1 MSTSQHSPVPQ
12 HGKLVSVVP
21 VGLKE
26 AALDSPTFRASTL
39 HIAGQIEFIE
49 RWLDGYAKSAAKLTA
64 ELSAFESITNTF
76 LAYTTNPINVSEAVL
91 DHDYTLQ
98 AMKRYGESAR
108 EIWNGMITTMRRL
121 DQLVVEPI
129 KAFIQGD
136 LRNFKETRRI
146 LDQTQKQYDHLLA
159 RYSGQ
164 AKTKEPSA
172 LREDAF
178 QLHEAR
184 KAYLKA
190 SMDFCIQAPQV
201 RNALD
206 RLLVR
211 IFFDQWR
218 EAKTIHDTHVATFTK
233 CSPEMERIKGWTHE
247 METSERNSRRELLS
261 ARKQIEEAAEHA
273 ARPSREL
280 EDYSVSTVPYL
291 GSHGPP
297 SLKLSKD
304 KGIKPEKQGWLYL
317 RTFTGKPTRTVWV
330 RRWAFLK
337 NGIFGCLVQGSRTGG
352 VEESERIGVLLCSIR
367 PAFQEE
373 RRFCFEVKT
382 KNNTIML
389 QAESQKELME
399 WINSFEAA
407 KQKALENPASTD
419 LSVSGK
425 LTVQDPAFSIS
436 QPPAPEFAA
445 DPSESLTP
453 NANDELPSTDRNG
466 SLPVPERDGLAM
478 RNSAEFHSSRRLT
491 GDREESSGRD
501 HAARII
507 QKLDL
512 HRKSNTTGPSSPMP
526 PPSGGIASLI
536 SASHSILPLP
546 VHTTDDGAKSRTYN
560 LREAPPTSLAPP
572 TLANPP
578 APTSMSKAC
587 VIVSNERGIGLG
599 FSDNTGGMPS
609 GMMANLWGS
618 SNWGFVNKLERER
631 ALQPEP
637 NGEGSS
643 VKKPGSPM
651 SDSSKNAIAAESD
664 DSAAPTQRSGPRHRQ
679 TVSLDGDA
687 AKLQRA
693 AIGVPHEYPSYYPQ
707 LLRTQ
712 DAQFRLLF
720 PNVNREESLVLVFR
734 ATWSPNDQQEFPGR
748 AYVTTRNIYF
758 YSHYYGLV
766 LTTSVQ
772 LSAVTEV
779 TAAPGRDCDFLF
791 LHVAPPIGQDTPG
804 RITIKTFLEPLR
816 LLQRRINF
824 LISEATAEEP
834 LSLEAILKTLI
845 KMESESPSRALSV
858 DSWEDVSLS
867 TPADA
872 SAVAGD
878 LIPAKAGRDIRAPI
892 YIDKDLE
899 LDSTKAHRGK
909 DVAKFRLPAQPV
921 QYIPQGNLS
930 LAAERV
936 LEISSKALFHVLFG
950 DKSAV
955 WQMLLKERRVH
966 NIKQGP
972 WITSESRHMRRDM
985 SYQIETVDLLGRTQ
999 ENKVSDYQ
1007 IIDVLNDHLCYVVTD
1022 KRTAWHLPFRRSF
1035 RLVSKI
1041 VITYVAK
1048 SRCKIAVYTKVEWL
1062 WSPYLLKNIIDKQAL
1077 SDLEQDALDLLD
1089 LVSDQVRRL
1098 GPHSRTKRAITIFG
1112 QVGHQKQG
1120 FELPSDALSKLG
1132 FRRSRKQRALM
1143 QLVSETFLSF
1153 LESAVS
1159 SLMLWT
1165 FALLRW
1171 IWKTTRANTVILV
1184 LLFSSL
1190 LINGFYSSRDT
1201 FDWWH
1206 ERNAGKFMARLGVT
1220 PNNVMS
1226 KAIYLRDIDEAIA
1239 NNTVWRIDGNGSSS
1253 CFSTFHEQTLVNYDL
1268 PLTLTSTH
1276 PRDAI
1281 SKSAARR
1288 LQETRERLGM
1298 YRHDLIVA
1306 LRVVNSVER
1315 EVLQNEWERWLQQ
1328 ETRRCH
1334 QVELLLNQDDETTEV
1349 DFDSFPRAGAL
1360 FGEHRNEI
1368 KHLYEDYCKSCLQ
1381 EQERIDEN
1389 RSGVELGRTS
1399 IL

>member
-39 HIAGQIEFIE
+39 HIADQIEFIE
-49 RWLDGYAKSAAKLTA
+49 RWLDGYAKSAAKFTA
-64 ELSAFESITNTF
+64 ELSTFESITNTF

-91 DHDYTLQ
+91 DHDFTLQ
-98 AMKRYGESAR
+98 AMKRYGDSAR
-108 EIWNGMITTMRRL
+108 EIWTGMITTIRKL
-121 DQLVVEPI
+121 DQMVVEPI
-129 KAFIQGD
+129 KAFIQED

-146 LDQTQKQYDHLLA
+146 LDHTQKQYDHLLA

-190 SMDFCIQAPQV
+190 SMDFCVQAPQL

-206 RLLVR
+206 RLMVR
-211 IFFDQWR
+211 ISFDQWR
-218 EAKTIHDTHVATFTK
+218 EARTIHDAHAAMFAK
-233 CSPEMERIKGWTHE
+233 ASPEMDRIKGWIHE

-261 ARKQIEEAAEHA
+261 ARKQIEDAAEHA

-291 GSHGPP
+291 GSRGPP
-297 SLKLSKD
+297 SLKLSKE

-317 RTFTGKPTRTVWV
+317 RTLTGKPTRTVWV

-382 KNNTIML
+382 KNNTITL

-425 LTVQDPAFSIS
+425 VTVQDPAFSIS

-453 NANDELPSTDRNG
+453 NANDEPPSMDRNG
-466 SLPVPERDGLAM
+466 SLPVPEREGLAM
-478 RNSAEFHSSRRLT
+478 RSSTEIHGGGRRLT

-526 PPSGGIASLI
+526 PSGGIASLI

-546 VHTTDDGAKSRTYN
+546 VQTVDDGKGRSYN
-560 LREAPPTSLAPP
+560 LRDAPPTSLAPP

-618 SNWGFVNKLERER
+618 SNWGFVNKLEREK
-631 ALQPEP
+631 AFLPDIDP
-637 NGEGSS
+637 
-643 VKKPGSPM
+643 VKRPGSPL
-651 SDSSKNAIAAESD
+651 SDSSKNAIATDSEVSSD
-664 DSAAPTQRSGPRHRQ
+664 SPSPAQRGPRHRQ

-720 PNVNREESLVLVFR
+720 PNVGREESLLLVFR

-772 LSAVTEV
+772 LSGITEV

-791 LHVAPPIGQDTPG
+791 LHIAPPIGQDTPG

-816 LLQRRINF
+816 LLQKRINF

-834 LSLEAILKTLI
+834 LSLEAILKTMI
-845 KMESESPSRALSV
+845 KMESEGPSRTLSV
-858 DSWEDVSLS
+858 DSWEDVSIS

-872 SAVAGD
+872 SAAGD
-878 LIPAKAGRDIRAPI
+878 LIPGKPGRDLRAPI

-899 LDSTKAHRGK
+899 LDSTKARRGK

-921 QYIPQGNLS
+921 QYVPQGNLE

-936 LEISSKALFHVLFG
+936 LEISPKALFHVLFG

-972 WITSESRHMRRDM
+972 WVTSDSRHMRRDM
-985 SYQIETVDLLGRTQ
+985 SYQIETTDILGRTR

-1048 SRCKIAVYTKVEWL
+1048 SRSKLAVYTKVEWL
-1062 WSPYLLKNIIDKQAL
+1062 WSPYVLKNIIDKQAL
-1077 SDLEQDALDLLD
+1077 VDLEQDALDLLD

-1112 QVGHQKQG
+1112 QVGHQKEG
-1120 FELPSDALSKLG
+1120 FELPPDASSKLG
-1132 FRRSRKQRALM
+1132 FRKSRRQRTLM

-1159 SLMLWT
+1159 SVMLWT

-1171 IWKTTRANTVILV
+1171 AWKTTRANTVILA
-1184 LLFSSL
+1184 LLFASL

-1206 ERNAGKFMARLGVT
+1206 ERNAGKFMARLGVG

-1239 NNTVWRIDGNGSSS
+1239 NNTVWRVDGNNSNS

-1268 PLTLTSTH
+1268 PLTLTSTN

-1328 ETRRCH
+1328 ETRRCR
-1334 QVELLLNQDDETTEV
+1334 QVELLLNQEDETGEV
-1349 DFDSFPRAGAL
+1349 DVDSNPGASAL
-1360 FGEHRNEI
+1360 FGEHRDEI
-1368 KHLYEDYCKSCLQ
+1368 RHLYEDYCKSCLQ

-1399 IL
+1399 VL